1 MASVEVRPLG
11 DGQTRVIHG
20 RSGNTFETDSSPEWG
35 GGGRSFSATDLVA
48 AGLGA
53 CIGSSIATPLERRGI
68 DLSGVRVSVD
78 KTVGTDPKRI
88 EHLAVTIEV
97 PVAEDASLEK
107 LLHKVSGLCP
117 VGRSLACGESIHVVF
132 TG

>member
-1 MASVEVRPLG
+1 MATVEVSPLG
-11 DGQTRVIHG
+11 DGQTRVTHG
-20 RSGNTFETDSSPEWG
+20 GSGNTFETDSSPEWG

-97 PVAEDASLEK
+97 PAAEDPTLEK
-107 LLHKVSGLCP
+107 VLLKVSGLCP
-117 VGRSLACGESIHVVF
+117 VGRSLDCGESVHVVF